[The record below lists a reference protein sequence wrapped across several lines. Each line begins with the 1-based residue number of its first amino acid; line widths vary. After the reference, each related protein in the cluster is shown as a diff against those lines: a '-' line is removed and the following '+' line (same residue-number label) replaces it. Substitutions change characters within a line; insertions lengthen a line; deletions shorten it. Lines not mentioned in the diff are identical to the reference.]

1 MNYRELQQSLK
12 PAKQKGRTTIP
23 LNSKKS
29 DLKAEYDR
37 LFLTERDESV
47 EEVPKRKLQ
56 KTFEESQQAEK
67 AIAYGPNI
75 TTTFENLR
83 EPSAADPQATAHV
96 ALAAAYMLA
105 ATIAA
110 FCLVAWLVVSTVY
123 AGFCVGL
130 WFRRQWADL
139 ALQLN
144 HLEIPKLPTVP
155 MQPLGIHLFDRGC
168 HWVASGTR
176 QFNKAQGTNYDEYE
190 DTSKNRAGQDS
201 SCLCLCLQ

>member
-1 MNYRELQQSLK
+1 MKYLELQKYLK

-29 DLKAEYDR
+29 DLQAEYDR
-37 LFLTERDESV
+37 LFLTERDKSV

-56 KTFEESQQAEK
+56 KTTEESHQAEE
-67 AIAYGPNI
+67 AIAFGPNI
-75 TTTFENLR
+75 TTTLEDHR
-83 EPSAADPQATAHV
+83 EPSAADPQATAQV
-96 ALAAAYMLA
+96 ARAAAYMLA

-110 FCLVAWLVVSTVY
+110 FCLVALLAVSTVY
-123 AGFCVGL
+123 AGSCVGL

-144 HLEIPKLPTVP
+144 HLELPKLPTVP

-168 HWVASGTR
+168 RWVASGTR
-176 QFNKAQGTNYDEYE
+176 QFTKAQGTNYDEYK
-190 DTSKNRAGQDS
+190 DTSKNRTGQDLS
-201 SCLCLCLQ
+201 RRFLCPQ